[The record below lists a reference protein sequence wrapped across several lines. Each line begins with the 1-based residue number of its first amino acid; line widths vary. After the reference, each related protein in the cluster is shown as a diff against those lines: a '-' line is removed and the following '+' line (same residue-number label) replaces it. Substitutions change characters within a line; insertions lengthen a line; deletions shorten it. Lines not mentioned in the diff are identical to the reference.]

1 MFFLTK
7 IILTRMLF
15 MYCGYTILIVSTL
28 TSVDTV
34 TDVRGCQERGGV
46 ELLLNTLF
54 GNIEIAGEQVHTKM
68 TLILDKDTGN
78 TEDL

>member
-1 MFFLTK
+1 MEVAQRSLYF
-7 IILTRMLF
+7 RVQ
-15 MYCGYTILIVSTL
+15 YS
-28 TSVDTV
+28 V
-34 TDVRGCQERGGV
+34 TDVRGCQERGGM